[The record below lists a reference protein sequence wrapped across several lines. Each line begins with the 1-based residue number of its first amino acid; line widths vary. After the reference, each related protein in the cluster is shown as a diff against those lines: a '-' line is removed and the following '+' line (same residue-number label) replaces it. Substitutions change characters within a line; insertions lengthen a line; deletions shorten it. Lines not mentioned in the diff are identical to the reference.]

1 MTVFG
6 IVSLVLAV
14 WGNLGHLLFTVWVSA
29 EQLKTGWGYGT
40 DMEMAVLMPWLVE
53 VLCIPAFIIGATFL
67 VLSLKKPVSRV
78 LRRWCVGLYAVL
90 LLQIV
95 LTNFFIHM

>member
-53 VLCIPAFIIGATFL
+53 VLCIPAFIIGAAFL
-67 VLSLKKPVSRV
+67 VQLLKNRYPGCFAAGAWGCILCFYFR
-78 LRRWCVGLYAVL
+78 L
-90 LLQIV
+90 
-95 LTNFFIHM
+95 F